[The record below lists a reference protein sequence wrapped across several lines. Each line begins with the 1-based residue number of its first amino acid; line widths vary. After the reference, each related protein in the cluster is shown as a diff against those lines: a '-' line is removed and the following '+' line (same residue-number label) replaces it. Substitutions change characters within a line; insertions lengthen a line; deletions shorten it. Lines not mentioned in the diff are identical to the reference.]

1 MDITIFPNDSYTGF
15 QNQSTVEDHVYER
28 INSLSFAG
36 AATEHSRS
44 RGLTASYVPCTPPTN
59 RVVPDSNRMQT
70 DRQRG
75 LSESYVYCTPPP
87 LHSDRHQHSPLPTVF
102 QEIDSETDKE
112 NGPQNTLPR
121 FSTGSPFIYQVSPPG
136 ANDDDDNKEAKP
148 ERTSDSTVPVSPPD
162 DPQSPAR
169 SAAATGQEDTHQPE
183 TPSQPD
189 T

>member
-87 LHSDRHQHSPLPTVF
+87 LRSDRHQHSALPTVF

-121 FSTGSPFIYQVSPPG
+121 FSTPFIYQISPPS
-136 ANDDDDNKEAKP
+136 ANDDDDKEAKP

-169 SAAATGQEDTHQPE
+169 PGAATGQEDTHQPE

>member
-1 MDITIFPNDSYTGF
+1 MDITIIPNDSYAGF
-15 QNQSTVEDHVYER
+15 QNQSTVEDHEYER

-36 AATEHSRS
+36 AAREYNRS

-59 RVVPDSNRMQT
+59 RVVPDNNRMQT

-87 LHSDRHQHSPLPTVF
+87 LHSDRHPLRSDRHQRSALPTVS
-102 QEIDSETDKE
+102 QGSDSETDQE
-112 NGPQNTLPR
+112 NGPQNTLPRFSTGSPR

-162 DPQSPAR
+162 DP
-169 SAAATGQEDTHQPE
+169 
-183 TPSQPD
+183 
-189 T
+189 